1 MLISPLKSILNVCV
15 HQGKIQYPKTLLAL
29 IINIRKKK
37 SKFYLNEYK
46 KL

>member
-29 IINIRKKK
+29 IINIRKKM